1 MATSLTL
8 LQVSTNHTADIVL
21 PVNTI
26 ITLQA
31 NIMTTPTIMMITI
44 IQIRALKIHILIIT
58 SIPTTT
64 LQVITIRL
72 IMTEAQN
79 F

>member
-44 IQIRALKIHILIIT
+44 IHIRALKIHILIIT